1 MVTARH
7 QRRARVAPPSRS
19 PQPGGTGAGR
29 PAAPAGSALPPG
41 RRRASPQT
49 DFMVDVVVEKKIK
62 YHFVRECTMG
72 PGVRFSMMLSR
83 TARG

>member
-19 PQPGGTGAGR
+19 PHPGGSGAGR
-29 PAAPAGSALPPG
+29 PAGSASPPG

>member
-1 MVTARH
+1 
-7 QRRARVAPPSRS
+7 
-19 PQPGGTGAGR
+19 
-29 PAAPAGSALPPG
+29 
-41 RRRASPQT
+41 
-49 DFMVDVVVEKKIK
+49 MVDVVVEKKIK